1 MIGSMNQEE
10 PKIFVTVKQ
19 MDTFIDRIIKEK
31 DYTLQSL
38 YQEIN
43 FTLQVQQIGRVWF
56 NIIENN
62 IYKQISQRLKDRIE
76 NVKRS

>member
-10 PKIFVTVKQ
+10 SKIFVTVKQ
-19 MDTFIDRIIKEK
+19 MDTFIDRVIKEK

-43 FTLQVQQIGRVWF
+43 FTLHVQQMGRVWF

-62 IYKQISQRLKDRIE
+62 IYKQIAQRLKQRIE
-76 NVKRS
+76 DVKRS